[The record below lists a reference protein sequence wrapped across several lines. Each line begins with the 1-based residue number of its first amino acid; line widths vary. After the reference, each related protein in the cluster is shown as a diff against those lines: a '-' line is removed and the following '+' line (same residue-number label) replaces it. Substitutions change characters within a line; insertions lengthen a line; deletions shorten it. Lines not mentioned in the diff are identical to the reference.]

1 MLYSFVSSLLI
12 SILTESQ
19 LVVRWKEIDSY
30 VNLPIHIL
38 NTNLTNDEGLDR
50 EYFNKIFYHV
60 KPAQSW
66 TKTKNINSLMKSNVP
81 NALRYFYG
89 SQGPLFMELC
99 ANPAYFHKFAYYNLV
114 KNETLS
120 KALKTISNNHSTQ
133 LEKQER
139 LLSIGYELGGNILNR
154 VWRPAKIISDDVE
167 KYYEKYFKNNFV
179 IGFQLRYQYL
189 DKEDTKTFINCALDI
204 EKNFLANK
212 ETYNL
217 HRINTFKWFIASDT
231 QNEINEIF
239 KNFGNKTFTTNEFK
253 LGHILYDPTS
263 IRRAMLDVELLSLC
277 NELIVTG
284 ASTFG
289 WVAGM
294 KSQKLPFYVNGQKK
308 MYKCLRSRLSDPPTG
323 GKRQLASF

>member
-12 SILTESQ
+12 AILTESQ
-19 LVVRWKEIDSY
+19 LVVRWKEIESY
-30 VNLPIHIL
+30 VNLPMRIL
-38 NTNLTNDEGLDR
+38 FNTNLTNDEGLDQ
-50 EYFNKIFYHV
+50 ENFKKLFHHV

-66 TKTKNINSLMKSNVP
+66 RKTKNISSLIKTNVP

-89 SQGPLFMELC
+89 SQGPFFMELC
-99 ANPAYFHKFAYYNLV
+99 ANPKYFHKYAYYNLV

-120 KALKTISNNHSTQ
+120 NALQTIANNQSTQ

-139 LLSIGYELGGNILNR
+139 LLSVGYELGGNLLNR
-154 VWRPAKIISDDVE
+154 VWRPAKVINDDVE

-179 IGFQLRYQYL
+179 IGIQLRYQYL
-189 DKEDTKTFINCALDI
+189 DKEDTKTFIDCALDI
-204 EKNFLANK
+204 EKNYLA
-212 ETYNL
+212 YNL
-217 HRINTFKWFIASDT
+217 SRINSFKWFIASDT
-231 QNEINEIF
+231 QGEINGIF
-239 KNFGNKTFTTNEFK
+239 KKFGNKTFTTNEFK

-289 WVAGM
+289 WVAAM
-294 KSQKLPFYVNGQKK
+294 KSQKLPFYVNGQNK
-308 MYKCLRSRLSDPPTG
+308 MYKCLRARLSDPPTG
-323 GKRQLASF
+323 GKRQIASF